1 MYLDQIA
8 TVRSETPLIARDGL
22 ARQQWEAVVADL
34 DAASG
39 QRAWQSR
46 RFSSWPHWLAGRFEA
61 AESLQTRPSLVLSPR
76 QTDKLWQRVI
86 ETSKSGAELIES
98 AGLARWA
105 RLARRS
111 LLEHGQAPS
120 DQHGPLWRDDAAV
133 FLEWN
138 REFEAELSA
147 MGWVDPDSLLY
158 RINRIP
164 ADRVAEDIVL
174 LDSASP
180 VPEIERLEREW
191 QAAGCRIA
199 QVEPDGHEAAIDALV
214 AANPADEIRLAARW
228 AADRLRKRPDA
239 RLAVVI
245 PDLQGRREEVE
256 AIFVD
261 QLGPAAVTSG
271 ASRALGDF
279 AIFGAALTA
288 VRLLG
293 PDAGFETLSRWL
305 RSPFFSSQDP
315 ARARRAAA
323 LEISLRRDPAAHAGF
338 ARAWAGLGLKARFQ
352 GQLPDTTRQIS
363 QALDR
368 LPSRATPTSW
378 TAVWQSC
385 LQILGWQGFE
395 TGLPLRLQN
404 TWDNAWEGFAE
415 LTPILGPISH
425 ATALDVFGEIVA
437 ANSVYEPMGLRGV
450 VLLTQIAQV
459 GPGFSGA
466 WVAGFTDDSA
476 TPTDG
481 VNPLLPWAVQARLG
495 MPGAQPE
502 QALAVSLEE
511 LARLRRRVPEARFSC
526 PARVGDE
533 PRKPSPLVTGWDAG
547 MARAADG
554 FGRTGYAAGRAGAR
568 GWEALPDPAPALTA
582 DRIRGGTRT
591 LDLQSGCPVKAFC
604 ISRLRAEPIDVPVRG
619 IDPRLRGILIHR
631 VLEHLLDPDANGSP
645 GDRID
650 ASIEQAFGSLMRRG
664 DAGWD
669 VQLRAERGRV
679 EDIVERLLEAEAARP
694 PFVTSAVERRV
705 EFGVNGRRLKCRL
718 DRVDSLASGE
728 TLLIDYKT
736 GQSVRDGWFDARLSD
751 CQLPAYALEAEP
763 ACIAAI
769 RLGAGSIEYRWAG
782 RVGEA
787 LPGRG
792 RIFDAAG
799 WQTQLARWREQ
810 VGQLVDEFV
819 RGDVRVPSDAAE
831 HVASDRRDRAGGA
844 FAPLTRVGD
853 IR

>member
-1 MYLDQIA
+1 MYLDQISSA
-8 TVRSETPLIARDGL
+8 RPETPLIARDGL
-22 ARQQWEAVVADL
+22 VRQQWEAVVADL

-46 RFSSWPHWLAGRFEA
+46 RFSTWPQWLAGRFEA
-61 AESLQTRPSLVLSPR
+61 AESGQTRPSLVLSPR

-86 ETSKSGAELIES
+86 DSSNSGAGLIES
-98 AGLARWA
+98 SGLARWA

-138 REFEAELSA
+138 REFEAELRA

-158 RINRIP
+158 RINRMP
-164 ADRVAEDIVL
+164 AERVAEDIVL
-174 LDSASP
+174 LDSPSS
-180 VPEIERLEREW
+180 VPEIERLTQTW
-191 QAAGCRIA
+191 QAAGCRVA
-199 QVEPDGHEAAIDALV
+199 EVEPDGDAAAIDALI

-228 AADRLRKRPDA
+228 AADRLRERPDA
-239 RLAVVI
+239 RLAIVI
-245 PDLQGRREEVE
+245 PDLQSRREEVE
-256 AIFVD
+256 SIFVD
-261 QLGPAAVTSG
+261 QLGPAAVTSAG
-271 ASRALGDF
+271 SRALGDF

-288 VRLLG
+288 LRLLG
-293 PDAGFETLSRWL
+293 PQAGFETLSRWL
-305 RSPFFSSQDP
+305 RNPFFSSQDQ
-315 ARARRAAA
+315 ARARCAAE
-323 LEISLRRDPAAHAGF
+323 LEISLRRDPAAQAGF
-338 ARAWAGLGLKARFQ
+338 ARAWAGLGLKGRFQ
-352 GQLPDTTRQIS
+352 GLLPDTARRIE

-368 LPSRATPTSW
+368 LPARATPTSW

-385 LQILGWQGFE
+385 LRILGWQGFE
-395 TGLPLRLQN
+395 TALPVRLQSA
-404 TWDNAWEGFAE
+404 WDNAWAGFAE
-415 LTPILGPISH
+415 LTPILGLIPHS
-425 ATALDVFGEIVA
+425 AALDVFGEIVA
-437 ANSVYEPMGLRGV
+437 ANSIYEPMGLRGI
-450 VLLTQIAQV
+450 VLLTQIAEV

-466 WVAGFTDDSA
+466 WVAGFTDDLA
-476 TPTDG
+476 APTDG
-481 VNPLLPWAVQARLG
+481 ANPLLPWAVQAKLG
-495 MPGAQPE
+495 IPGAQPE
-502 QALAVSLEE
+502 QALAASLEE
-511 LARLRRRVPEARFSC
+511 LARLERRVPEARFSC

-547 MARAADG
+547 TARAAAG
-554 FGRTGYAAGRAGAR
+554 LRRTGYAAERAGAR
-568 GWEALPDPAPALTA
+568 GWEELPDPAPALTR

-604 ISRLRAEPIDVPVRG
+604 IARLRAEPIDAPARG

-631 VLEHLLDPDANGSP
+631 VLEQLLDPDANGLP
-645 GDRID
+645 GDRIGT
-650 ASIEQAFGSLMRRG
+650 AIEQAFGSLTHRG
-664 DAGWD
+664 DAGWE

-694 PFVTSAVERRV
+694 PFMTSAVERRAKI
-705 EFGVNGRRLKCRL
+705 EVNGRWLKCRL
-718 DRVDSLASGE
+718 DRVDRLASGE

-736 GQSVRDGWFDARLSD
+736 GQSVPDGWFDARLSD

-769 RLGAGSIEYRWAG
+769 RLGAGNIEYRWAG
-782 RVGEA
+782 RVAEA

-792 RIFDAAG
+792 RTFDEAG
-799 WQTQLARWREQ
+799 WQAQLERWREQ

-819 RGDVRVPSDAAE
+819 CGDVRVPSDAAE